1 MKIGF
6 VGLGRMGKNMVYNL
20 LDHKHEVVAYNRN
33 VMELEE
39 AKQKGVVPAY
49 TLEELVSKLETPRVV
64 WLMIT
69 AKAVDEVIE
78 KLIPLLS
85 KGDLII
91 DGGNSYFEESK
102 RRHAYV
108 NSKGLDYLD
117 VGTSGGME
125 GARNGACMMVGGKR
139 EVFEKVEPAIR
150 DMCVPSGYG
159 YMGRGGAGH
168 FVKMVHNGIEY
179 GMMAAMAEGIAAIQ
193 DKSNDF
199 GIDMNTVVKTYAHG
213 SIIES
218 RLMSWLEKSYFTQGY
233 MDSLEGTVPPGET
246 ESEMEN
252 LTKLYPMKILE
263 ASLDMRRATRT
274 KPSLEGK
281 VNAALRNQFGGHA
294 VVSKK

>member
-33 VMELEE
+33 ATELED

-108 NSKGLDYLD
+108 SSKGLEYLD
-117 VGTSGGME
+117 IGTSGGME
-125 GARNGACMMVGGKR
+125 GARNGACMMIGGKK
-139 EVFEKVEPAIR
+139 EVFQRVEPAIR
-150 DMCVPSGYG
+150 DMCVPNGYG
-159 YMGRGGAGH
+159 YMGLGGAGH

-263 ASLDMRRATRT
+263 SSLDMRRATRA